1 MTSQMILCLGIFL
14 FMILG
19 FVFADK
25 LHTSMGVVALCSIM
39 LTSFSGLIEPKEVLT
54 SFASKNVM
62 LITGMF
68 IVSAGFNR
76 TQAVNHISKL
86 VYKISSGKFLVALG
100 GYLAVAFLLTQLV
113 PSPMVVF
120 GIVSPL
126 LAACC
131 ENFDIS
137 PSKVM
142 FSLALVCVSC
152 TTLLPVGTGST
163 LYASQNGY
171 LESYGYTDF
180 AMQMLDPLKVRSI
193 PCLIMFLYALFI
205 APKTCP
211 STPSVPITLRAID
224 TKKGQQQAAPLD
236 PVREFLGYAIFAVTT
251 IALILQSKLGVESWQ
266 IAMTGAAIVVVT
278 GVLKPQEATR
288 SLPIRIILMLTSAL
302 VVGGAMINC
311 GLGDAIGSAVAS
323 ALGST
328 RNNYV
333 IGAAFFVIPFLL
345 TQVMQNQSVIAIFR
359 PIAILTC
366 KAMGANPIGPIL
378 LMYSA
383 CLTAFLTPMATGAIP
398 PMMDAGGYNQRDL
411 LKIGLLP
418 SLIVCVVAVLWA
430 MTIFPAF

>member
-1 MTSQMILCLGIFL
+1 MTSQMIICLGIFL

-25 LHTSMGVVALCSIM
+25 LHTTLGIVALCAIM
-39 LTSFSGLIEPKEVLT
+39 LTSFSGLIEPKAVLACF
-54 SFASKNVM
+54 SNKNVL

-68 IVSAGFNR
+68 LVAAGFNR
-76 TQAVNHISKL
+76 TQAVKKVSHL
-86 VYKISSGKFLVALG
+86 VYRISSGKFQVMLG
-100 GYLAVAFLLTQLV
+100 GYLVIALALTQMI

-126 LAACC
+126 LAASCG
-131 ENFDIS
+131 EFNIS

-152 TTLLPVGTGST
+152 CLVVPIGVGATT
-163 LYASQNGY
+163 YAQQNAY

-180 AMQMLDPLKVRSI
+180 SMQLLDPLKARGITCVV
-193 PCLIMFLYALFI
+193 MFLYALFV

-211 STPSVPITLRAID
+211 AQPSVPITLKAATSND
-224 TKKGQQQAAPLD
+224 GQGPAPLS
-236 PVREFLGYAIFAVTT
+236 PVREVLGYSIFAVTT
-251 IALILQSKLGVESWQ
+251 VALILQTHLGIESWQ
-266 IAMTGAAIVVVT
+266 IAMTGAALVLVS
-278 GVLKPQEATR
+278 GVLTPQEAVKA
-288 SLPIRIILMLTSAL
+288 LPIRIILMLVSAL
-302 VVGGAMINC
+302 VVGGAMVGC
-311 GLGDAIGSAVAS
+311 GLGDAIGSAGAS

-328 RNNYV
+328 HNNYV
-333 IGAAFFVIPFLL
+333 IGAAFFIIPFLL
-345 TQVMQNQSVIAIFR
+345 TQVMQNQSVMNIFT

-366 KAMGANPIGPIL
+366 KSMGANPVGPIL
-378 LMYSA
+378 LLNAA

-418 SLIVCVVAVLWA
+418 SLVVCIVAVFST